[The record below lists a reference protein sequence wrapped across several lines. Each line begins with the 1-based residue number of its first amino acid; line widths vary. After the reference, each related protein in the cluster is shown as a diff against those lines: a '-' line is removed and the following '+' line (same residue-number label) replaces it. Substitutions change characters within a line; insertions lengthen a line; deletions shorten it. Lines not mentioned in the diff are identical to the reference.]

1 MFNMSTEDK
10 LKNVSPTFGNTVLY
24 AAFSVIPLDIEG
36 SNLQNTGW
44 MLSKKDISYMGE
56 ESYKLAIEECNLKNA
71 KVLFKN
77 VSLQWDSCDCGDGYG
92 CSHGSYVYEI
102 NIFSNGK
109 NITIEYTDGDSLEFY
124 NEGKYCKI
132 PTAGSTIFDFIRMC
146 EICEIE
152 LELSDYAVSLLK

>member
-1 MFNMSTEDK
+1 MSNEEQNGFFAK
-10 LKNVSPTFGNTVLY
+10 PVLY
-24 AAFSVIPLDIEG
+24 AAFSAITLDVEG
-36 SNLQNTGW
+36 SNIACTGW
-44 MLSKKDISYMGE
+44 IPSESDKKYMDDDSFSKAVKECE
-56 ESYKLAIEECNLKNA
+56 EKNA

-77 VSLQWDSCDCGDGYG
+77 VSLNWDSCDCGDGYG
-92 CSHGSYVYEI
+92 CSHGSYVFEI

-132 PTAGSTIFDFIRMC
+132 PTADATIFDFVRMC
-146 EICEIE
+146 EICKIE